1 MKTKFT
7 RITSLMAVCFLFCS
21 FGLSAQNHSRR
32 AVDSPNH
39 LIKENPLPLT
49 NPTRGLT
56 SPVYIGTEVDGIYKT
71 TMNNLTQWTHIY
83 QPDGDIDIQSMEYV
97 NGNIYAIYVEYIDG
111 WGDGEPFP
119 FPGLMKIDPVTDD
132 VVIVEDL
139 IGSDGTGLAWNP
151 VDDQVYVTTWYNELF
166 RIDLITGETT
176 EIARVD
182 TVYTI
187 AIDNDGICY
196 AQAITKKA
204 RAPFG
209 TLDLTTGV
217 FTEITSREGNHN
229 DEVTYMQN
237 LEIDR
242 ETNELY
248 WNKRIIRDGSEINTM
263 EKVDKTTGETT
274 LLATLPD
281 YPASFAIISE
291 MSSIPV
297 PVNFTITKNAGCNF
311 TISWEAPAG
320 VDNPTFNLYKDNVA
334 VLTGTTQLSYT
345 ADLSDVHNWCVQT
358 KVGDELSSKI
368 CKTNEACTIGIGEF
382 SKEKVMVGPNPA
394 SDMVR
399 ITGDN
404 IQKVEIYNVTGQL
417 MQTITNKVNTI
428 NVSSY
433 SNGIYYF
440 KLYQNNGEPI
450 HKKII
455 VNR

>member
-7 RITSLMAVCFLFCS
+7 RITSLLAVCFLFCS
-21 FGLSAQNHSRR
+21 FGLSAQNLPRR
-32 AVDSPNH
+32 AADMPNH
-39 LIKENPLPLT
+39 LIKENPVQMT
-49 NPTRGLT
+49 NPSRGLT
-56 SPVYIGTEVDGIYKT
+56 SPVYLGTEMDGIYKT
-71 TMNNLTQWTHIY
+71 TMNNLTQWTNIY
-83 QPDGDIDIQSMEYV
+83 LDDEKYIQSMEYI
-97 NGNIYAIYVEYIDG
+97 NGNIYAIFVVDVEIAE
-111 WGDGEPFP
+111 GEFFP
-119 FPGLMKIDPVTDD
+119 IPGLMKIDPNTDEITIIQN
-132 VVIVEDL
+132 VVHADA
-139 IGSDGTGLAWNP
+139 TGLAWNP
-151 VDDQVYVTTWYNELF
+151 IDDQVYVTTWYKELS
-166 RIDLITGETT
+166 RIDLVTGETT
-176 EIARVD
+176 DIAEVD
-182 TVYTI
+182 DVYTI

-196 AQAITKKA
+196 AQAITGETD
-204 RAPFG
+204 APFG

-217 FTEITSREGNHN
+217 FTQIKNQGGNPN
-229 DEVTYMQN
+229 EVIAFMQN

-248 WNKRIIRDGSEINTM
+248 WNKRVWDNVVITNTM
-263 EKVDKTTGETT
+263 EKVNKTTGETT
-274 LLATLPD
+274 TLSASFPE

-345 ADLSDVHNWCVQT
+345 ADLTDVHNWCVQT

-368 CKTNEACTIGIGEF
+368 CKTNEACTIGIGEL
-382 SKEKVMVGPNPA
+382 SNDKVMVGPNPA

-428 NVSSY
+428 NVTSY

-440 KLYQNNGEPI
+440 KLYPNNGEPI

-455 VNR
+455 INK